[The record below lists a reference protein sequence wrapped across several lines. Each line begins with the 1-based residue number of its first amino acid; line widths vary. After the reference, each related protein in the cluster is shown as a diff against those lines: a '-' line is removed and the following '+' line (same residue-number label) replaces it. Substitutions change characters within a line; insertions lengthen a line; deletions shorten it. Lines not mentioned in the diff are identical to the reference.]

1 MHGFKGDP
9 VKIETLAILLFAAWF
24 LSELAILR
32 TANDRS
38 GSNVDR
44 RSMQLLASSNLFI
57 PWLCIA
63 LYLFGIGANA
73 FPPAIKIIG
82 VAIMLLGFCIRW
94 AGMWTLRKF
103 FSANVAVQ
111 SDHRLVIQGPDRF
124 VRHPGYFGGWLAF
137 VGLGLALG
145 DWIALVLLSLLTI
158 PAFLYR
164 IDVEE
169 NMLRQAFPDY
179 SSYALKVKRFVPFI
193 W

>member
-1 MHGFKGDP
+1 M
-9 VKIETLAILLFAAWF
+9 KIETLAILLFAAWF

-32 TANDRS
+32 TAHDRS

-63 LYLFGIGANA
+63 LYLLGIGANA
-73 FPPAIKIIG
+73 FSPALKIIG
-82 VAIMLLGFCIRW
+82 VGIMLTGFCIRW

-111 SDHRLVIQGPDRF
+111 SDHRLIVQGPYRF

-137 VGLGLALG
+137 AGFG
-145 DWIALVLLSLLTI
+145 IALNNAIAIVLLVLCTA
-158 PAFLYR
+158 PAFLFR
-164 IDVEE
+164 IAIEE
-169 NMLRQAFPDY
+169 RALREAFADYADY
-179 SSYALKVKRFVPFI
+179 SRRVSRFVPFV